1 MVEEFLKYIE
11 AERRY
16 SPRTVAIYRDA
27 LEAFY
32 GYAYPQDRCAA
43 DGRGKVRSEQL
54 SEVQQREALT
64 FSTIRGFVAFSM
76 EDGLSPRTVNLRLS
90 ALSSFCSWAVR
101 RKLLASN
108 PVRRIPRPKES
119 HRLPE
124 FYTQM
129 SLEHFFDSRGLDGS
143 GKACSQMD
151 MHHYRNG
158 VMLLLLYAT
167 GMRRSE
173 IVNLRVGDFDPHRGV
188 FTVLGKGDKMREI
201 PVPASVCQEISLYL
215 ERIRKEFPEAD
226 RCGRFFLTDSGAP
239 IYPEFVNEAV
249 HEELDGEEGFTGR
262 KSPHVL
268 RHSLATHLLNNGA
281 DLNSIK
287 EILGHSSLAAT
298 QVYTHNSFE
307 QLKNTYLTA
316 HPRAKNGGKNED

>member
-1 MVEEFLKYIE
+1 MVEEFLQYIA

-16 SPRTVAIYRDA
+16 SPRTCAIYREV
-27 LEAFY
+27 LETFY
-32 GYAYPQDRCAA
+32 SYAYPAP
-43 DGRGKVRSEQL
+43 KTEL
-54 SEVQQREALT
+54 SSQQELDALT
-64 FSTIRGFVAFSM
+64 FSSIRGFVAFSM
-76 EDGLSPRTVNLRLS
+76 DEGLSPRTVNLRLS
-90 ALSSFCSWAVR
+90 ALSSYCSWLVR
-101 RKLLASN
+101 RSLLPSN
-108 PVRRIPRPKES
+108 PVRRIARPKES

-124 FYTQM
+124 FFTEM
-129 SLEHFFDSRGLDGS
+129 ALEHFFDSKGLDGS
-143 GKACSQMD
+143 GRACSRMSLHD
-151 MHHYRNG
+151 YRNG
-158 VMLLLLYAT
+158 VMILLLYAT

-173 IVNLRVGDFDPHRGV
+173 LAGLRRSDFDSGRNV

-201 PVPASVCQEISLYL
+201 PVPVSVCKEILLYL
-215 ERIRKEFPEAD
+215 ERIKAEFPGISD
-226 RCGRFFLTDSGAP
+226 NGSFFLTDSGAP
-239 IYPEFVNEAV
+239 IYPELVNEAV
-249 HEELDGEEGFTGR
+249 HEQLDGVEGFTGR